1 MAFFSIIIPLY
12 NKETFIENTIQSI
25 LDQTFQDFE
34 IIIVNDGSTDGS
46 EEKILQFEDSRIYY
60 FSKKNEGAS
69 TARNYGIEKANSDF
83 ITFLDADD
91 YWYPGF
97 LKTMFENISKEPDQ
111 KVFSAAIEFDTSKKT
126 IPAQYSISKTNKD
139 FQIVNYFKASL
150 KETVLCTSCAVFHKT
165 VFTEAG
171 NFDIK
176 IKSGQDTDLWIRI
189 GLIYPVVFSSKIL
202 ARYVYDSE
210 SLSKNTKFIKEKMD
224 FLKFEKA
231 EKENSDLKKFLDLNR
246 FSLAIKSK
254 LVGEKELFRKYFQSI
269 DLKKIGLKK
278 RILLTLPS
286 PLLRFLISLK
296 TFQANLGIGSS
307 VFK

>member
-12 NKETFIENTIQSI
+12 NKEKFIENTIQSI

-34 IIIVNDGSTDGS
+34 IIVINDGSTDKS
-46 EEKILQFEDSRIYY
+46 EEKLKQFDDPRIIY

-91 YWYPGF
+91 YWYPTF
-97 LKTMFENISKEPDQ
+97 LETMFAIISKVPNQ
-111 KVFSAAIEFDTSKKT
+111 KVFSAAIEFDTSKKI
-126 IPAQYSISKTNKD
+126 IPAQYSISKSNNE
-139 FQIVNYFKASL
+139 FEVVNYFKASL

-165 VFTEAG
+165 VFAEAG
-171 NFDIK
+171 NFDTK

-189 GLIYPVVFSSKIL
+189 GLIYPVVFCWKIL
-202 ARYVYDSE
+202 ARYVYDPK
-210 SLSKNTKFIKEKMD
+210 SLSKNNKWIKEKMD
-224 FLKFEKA
+224 FSKYEEIEKT
-231 EKENSDLKKFLDLNR
+231 NSDLKRFLDLNR

-254 LVGEKELFRKYFQSI
+254 IAGEKEIFTKYSQPI
-269 DLKKIGLKK
+269 DLKNLGAKKSVLLGLPAFA
-278 RILLTLPS
+278 LV
-286 PLLRFLISLK
+286 FLIKLK
-296 TFQANLGIGSS
+296 TLLANLGLGSS